1 MKRISVVLGLAA
13 LMAAVIAGPV
23 SAQAVTETSKET
35 FALSNVLD
43 DCEGGVETIVVESI
57 ARVVVHTTTDENGG
71 IHSFVNLS
79 LHGVTATD
87 ANGETV
93 HFSAQEHDGLYVLD
107 VPTSGTFTHTFTQTS
122 KAISSGP
129 SDNRFITTLMHL
141 TVNANGEV
149 TSETFD
155 QTIECRG

>member
-1 MKRISVVLGLAA
+1 MKRISIVLGLAV
-13 LMAAVIAGPV
+13 LMAAAMAGPV
-23 SAQAVTETSKET
+23 SAQAVTETTKET
-35 FALSNVLD
+35 FHLTNVFD
-43 DCEGGVETIVVESI
+43 DCEGGVETIVVESE
-57 ARVVVHTTTDENGG
+57 ARFVVHTTTDADGG
-71 IHSFVNLS
+71 IHSFYNFS

-93 HFSAQEHDGLYVLD
+93 HLSVHDHQGNNAIV
-107 VPTSGTFTHTFTQTS
+107 VPSTGTLTQTYRV
-122 KAISSGP
+122 ISSGP
-129 SDNRFITTLMHL
+129 SDNMLLTTFFHF